1 MATEKAKKSFKER
14 LAEKRKKM
22 AQKGGSDKL
31 IFLKEG
37 TLRIRILNVGAEKD
51 FSMEVTQFY
60 LGPEIKGVF
69 SPATFGMPCAIME
82 KYEELKNSKKKADKD
97 LAKLLVPKKK
107 SLIPVAAFKDTAGK
121 ELDTESIGKLIP
133 ISNGL
138 CGQIIDYYL
147 DEDEWGDFMNPESG
161 YDFKLIRSGSGKFD
175 TEYSAK
181 PCKPTPA
188 PKALSKKTYDL
199 EEMVKAIMPTYEET
213 EEKLIEFL
221 AGNPSSDIDD
231 DEDERP
237 RKSKKAK
244 RSHRDDDDE

>member
-1 MATEKAKKSFKER
+1 MSEKTGAKKSFKER
-14 LAEKRKKM
+14 LAEKRKKL

-37 TLRIRILNVGAEKD
+37 TLRVRILNVGAEKD
-51 FSMEVTQFY
+51 FSMEVTTFY

-69 SPATFGMPCAIME
+69 SPSTFGQPCAIME
-82 KYEELKNSKKKADKD
+82 KYQELKESKKKADKD

-107 SLIPVAAFKDTAGK
+107 SMIPVAAYKDNAGK

-147 DEDEWGDFMNPESG
+147 DEEEWGDFMDPENG

-188 PKALSKKTYDL
+188 PKAIAKKVFDL
-199 EEMVKAIMPTYEET
+199 EELVRGIMPTYEET

-221 AGNPSSDIDD
+221 SGNPTSDIDD
-231 DEDERP
+231 EEDERP
-237 RKSKKAK
+237 KKSKKSRK
-244 RSHRDDDDE
+244 SNPDDDE

>member
-1 MATEKAKKSFKER
+1 MSEKKSGKSFKER

-37 TLRIRILNVGAEKD
+37 TLRVRILNVGAEND

-69 SPATFGMPCAIME
+69 SPSTFGMPCAIME
-82 KYEELKNSKKKADKD
+82 KYKELKDSKKKSDKD

-107 SLIPVAAFKDTAGK
+107 SLIPVAAFKDNAGK
-121 ELDTESIGKLIP
+121 ELDTESIGKLVP

-147 DEDEWGDFMNPESG
+147 DEEEWGDFMNPETG
-161 YDFKLIRSGSGKFD
+161 YDFKLIRTGSGKFD

-188 PKALSKKTYDL
+188 PKALSKKIWDL
-199 EEMVKAIMPTYEET
+199 EEMVRAVMPTYEET
-213 EEKLIEFL
+213 EEKLLEFL
-221 AGNPSSDIDD
+221 AGNPTAGDL
-231 DEDERP
+231 DEEEERP
-237 RKSKKAK
+237 RKSKK
-244 RSHRDDDDE
+244 RRPSTDDDDE